1 MNATLALHGTVFLTT
16 AIYVFVC
23 FLWGLVL
30 AIRKQPISPSYRGA
44 LRLAVLV
51 ILAED
56 LLGLI
61 LFFLFGQHPETPL
74 HWLYGIVIAL
84 ALPAGESLGQQWW
97 KGRRQTLVVAIA
109 CLFAFG
115 LAIRASMTGGPA

>member
-1 MNATLALHGTVFLTT
+1 MNATLALHGTIFLTT

-30 AIRKQPISPSYRGA
+30 AVRKQPISPSYRGA

-56 LLGLI
+56 VLGVI
-61 LFFLFGQHPETPL
+61 LFLFGARPATPL
-74 HWLYGIVIAL
+74 HWLYGLVIAF
-84 ALPAGESLGQQWW
+84 ALPLGESFGQQWW
-97 KGRRQTLVVAIA
+97 KGRRQTLVVALA
-109 CLFAFG
+109 CLFAVG
-115 LAIRASMTGGPA
+115 LAIRASMTGGGPT